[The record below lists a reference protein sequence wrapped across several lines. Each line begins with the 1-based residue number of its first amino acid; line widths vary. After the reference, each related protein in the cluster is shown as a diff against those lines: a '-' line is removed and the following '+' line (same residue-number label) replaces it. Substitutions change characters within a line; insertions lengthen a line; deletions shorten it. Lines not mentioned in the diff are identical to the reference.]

1 MTNNSVNI
9 EKFAQIN
16 YTGKYTGKVN
26 AMYCYGIAFVLLHEL
41 SHFSM
46 GHLNKLKEEN
56 EKREANK
63 AASRELY
70 GNLC

>member
-1 MTNNSVNI
+1 
-9 EKFAQIN
+9 
-16 YTGKYTGKVN
+16 
-26 AMYCYGIAFVLLHEL
+26 MYCYGIAFVLLHEL

-63 AASRELY
+63 AAFRGLY